1 MESAAGVIPRFEGED
16 AGAVLR
22 HLKDWLVMGMKMK
35 MVSESAGSLVICVS
49 VVVLL
54 VAKGFVRLPRPR
66 ILSRG
71 RLV

>member
-1 MESAAGVIPRFEGED
+1 M
-16 AGAVLR
+16 
-22 HLKDWLVMGMKMK
+22 MMMK
-35 MVSESAGSLVICVS
+35 MVSEVAGSLLNCGS

-71 RLV
+71 RLALDGRVSGIPAGPVSSRGEVVTRTG